1 MFTQGDAFNL
11 EIVLSVN
18 MDDVEKIEFTVGNLV
33 KVYPGEVNYVQPNE
47 LFLFPLK
54 QEDTLKMQD
63 AVKYQARV
71 KYKDGNVIATKIY
84 SGNVLDSLSTSIL

>member
-11 EIVLSVN
+11 EIALSIN
-18 MDDVEKIEFTVGNLV
+18 IDDVEKIEFTVGNLV
-33 KVYPGEVNYVQPNE
+33 KEYPGEVDYIQPNG

-71 KYKDGNVIATKIY
+71 KYKDGSVIATKIY